1 MNGNGMKRVEGI
13 SELSPA
19 ECAELTLLAAR
30 PETAIDTSD
39 IPEWTDDESA
49 DAIRLGDRSPA
60 EAMDLYRA
68 RKTAITARI
77 DRDVLAWLK
86 SQGRGY
92 QTRINAILR
101 DAMLHDKNRRAG

>member
-1 MNGNGMKRVEGI
+1 MKRIEGVG
-13 SELSPA
+13 ELSPA
-19 ECAELTLLAAR
+19 DREQLALLAAR

-39 IPEWTDDESA
+39 LPELTNEEA
-49 DAIRLGDRSPA
+49 AEAIRLGGRSLA
-60 EAMDLYRA
+60 EGMDLYRA

-101 DAMLHDKNRRAG
+101 EAMLHDTNRRVG

>member
-1 MNGNGMKRVEGI
+1 MKRVEGI
-13 SELSPA
+13 GERSLAEREELARLA
-19 ECAELTLLAAR
+19 ER

-39 IPEWTDDESA
+39 IAEWTADESA
-49 DAIRLGDRSPA
+49 DAVRLGGHSLA

-101 DAMLHDKNRRAG
+101 DAMLRDTNRRAG